1 MAKSSIGQ
9 AFKDNEI
16 ALEAFGDSKDNYLYA
31 SSARGTTAIENSLE
45 YLGMLYTKKLNDILV
60 ARKIDSSGKLAESIK
75 PSEVQ
80 KNGSVFSITISA
92 NEYASYVDEGV
103 NGWAQDRGSKFQFKT
118 KGVNPDGEMV
128 KSIKK
133 YLTSEKKMS
142 TVPLQPVNNRE
153 RKRASIRDATTSRAI
168 SAAYM
173 IKRMGI
179 KPTHFWRDATA
190 DMTALIAEEFAAALK
205 IDIINALTG
214 QKY

>member
-45 YLGMLYTKKLNDILV
+45 YLGMLYTKKLLDKLK
-60 ARKIDSSGKLAESIK
+60 ADSKGGLADSIK
-75 PSEVQ
+75 ASEVQ
-80 KNGSVFSITISA
+80 KNGSVFSINIYA
-92 NEYASYVDEGV
+92 KEYASYLDEGV
-103 NGWAQDRGSKFQFKT
+103 NGWAQNRGSKFQFKT

-128 KSIKK
+128 KSIKE
-133 YLTSEKKMS
+133 YLTREKKKAA
-142 TVPLQPVNNRE
+142 VPLKPVTNRE
-153 RKRASIRDATTSRAI
+153 RKRQSIRDTTTERAI

-179 KPTHFWRDATA
+179 KPTHFWRDATVE
-190 DMTALIAEEFAAALK
+190 MTSLIAEEFAAALR

>member
-1 MAKSSIGQ
+1 MAKQSISAMQRQ
-9 AFKDNEI
+9 AINNGALDLMGEDKADSTVVKLDTITDSLNYIGAVYKD
-16 ALEAFGDSKDNYLYA
+16 
-31 SSARGTTAIENSLE
+31 
-45 YLGMLYTKKLNDILV
+45 KLNKQLL
-60 ARKIDSSGKLAESIK
+60 AKNLDSSGALADSIQA
-75 PSEVQ
+75 SEVTQ
-80 KNGSVFSITISA
+80 SGSVYTITISA
-92 NEYASYVDEGV
+92 NEYASYLDEGV
-103 NGWAQDRGSKFQFKT
+103 NGWAQSRGSKFQFKT

-128 KSIKK
+128 KSIKE
-133 YLTSEKKMS
+133 YLGREKKIA
-142 TVPLQPVNNRE
+142 TIKNKPVNNRE
-153 RKRASIRDATTSRAI
+153 RKRASIRDATTERAI